1 MQTLRISTYFII
13 IFFTMLFASSCEKY
27 SEDLGTL
34 KNSTFGDVFIDG
46 FTSGLVYSAFGNS
59 VASAFQVDNSVTY
72 NKSSSSMRV
81 DVPRVNDPRGS
92 FAGGSYYLTGGR
104 NLSGYNV
111 LTFWAKA
118 TKNATLNEVGFGNDF
133 DKNVYMTALYNLP
146 LTTEWQKYYIP
157 IPDPSKLTNEKG
169 MFYFSEGPENGESYS
184 LWIDEVKFEKLGT
197 VLQGESMIYDG
208 KNLTSTAFKGS
219 SSNVTN
225 AFTSFN
231 LPDGTTIQVPTPAS
245 YFNFE
250 SSNPTVASVSSV
262 GIINALQP
270 GYSVITASI
279 GGKKSIGSM
288 VINVEG
294 FVNAPTPT
302 IPSSSVV
309 SLFSDNYTNVK
320 VDYYNGYWA
329 PYQKTTSSD
338 FKVGTD
344 NILNYLNFNFFGI
357 SFSNPI
363 VNATSLSTLSMDIF
377 VPGTTLNSGIQ
388 LKITVRDFG
397 ADGKD
402 GGNDDTDKV
411 MIFSNADLVAG
422 QWKTLKIPLTM
433 ANKSKLGMIIFS
445 DSDLGNLKNFYLDNI
460 YFHN

>member
-1 MQTLRISTYFII
+1 MQTFRLSKYTFIA
-13 IFFTMLFASSCEKY
+13 FMATLVFASCEKY
-27 SEDLGTL
+27 SKDLSGLNNPT
-34 KNSTFGDVFIDG
+34 NGDVFIDG
-46 FTSGLVYSAFGNS
+46 FTGGLNYAAFGNS
-59 VASAFQVDNSVTY
+59 VTTAFQVDNAVTY
-72 NKSSSSMRV
+72 NNSSSSMRV
-81 DVPRVNDPRGS
+81 DVPRVNDVRGS
-92 FAGGSYYLTGGR
+92 YAGGSYFLSDGR

-133 DKNVYMTALYNLP
+133 DKNTYMTAAYNLP
-146 LTTEWQKYYIP
+146 LTTEWQKYYVP
-157 IPDPSKLTNEKG
+157 IPDPAKLTNEKG

-184 LWIDEVKFEKLGT
+184 FWIDEVKFEKLGT
-197 VLQGESMIYDG
+197 IIQGESMIYEG
-208 KNLTSTAFKGS
+208 RNLSSIALKGS
-219 SSNVTN
+219 TSNVMNMT
-225 AFTSFN
+225 TSFSM
-231 LPDGTTIQVPTPAS
+231 PDGTTMLLPTPAS
-245 YFNFE
+245 YFNFS
-250 SSNPTVASVSSV
+250 SSNPSVATVSTA
-262 GIINALQP
+262 GKITALQT
-270 GYSVITASI
+270 GFSVITATL
-279 GGKKSIGSM
+279 GGKPAKGSM
-288 VINVEG
+288 VVNIEG

-302 IPSSSVV
+302 LPASSVV
-309 SLFSDNYTNVK
+309 SLFSDNYTNAR